1 MIKVMT
7 RKRLRN
13 IARREAEALRRQAK
27 ELLRA
32 RQNRRPEPG
41 DVLQVGIELLRIK
54 RRLLAIGRAFPPK
67 PMMGPRGLKSI
78 ADLSTCSGDFVRIV
92 RG

>member
-7 RKRLRN
+7 RKRLRK

-32 RQNRRPEPG
+32 RQNKRTG
-41 DVLQVGIELLRIK
+41 SVDALQVGIELLRIQRK
-54 RRLLAIGRAFPPK
+54 LQAIGRAFPPRPRIK
-67 PMMGPRGLKSI
+67 IRGLQSRS
-78 ADLSTCSGDFVRIV
+78 DFGSCSGDFVRIV